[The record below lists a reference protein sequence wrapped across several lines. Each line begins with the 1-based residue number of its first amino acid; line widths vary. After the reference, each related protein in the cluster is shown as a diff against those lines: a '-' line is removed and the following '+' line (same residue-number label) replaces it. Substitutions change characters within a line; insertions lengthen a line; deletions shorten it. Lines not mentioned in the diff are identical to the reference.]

1 MDRNLLL
8 LLIFIP
14 LSLFVIVLIAFLI
27 LQKRNKKD
35 QSAALQKML
44 ASSNGT
50 MSTGAMLQRIYN
62 RLVTIPLIKRYVY
75 KIRRR
80 LELLHDD
87 DEYTIRNETAKISL
101 RSIIIALVASIIL
114 AYINRE
120 DLFMMIVSLIGVLV
134 VIENMTDM
142 MVNKIEDT
150 LLKQQLE
157 LFSEVRHAYH
167 ETNMVE
173 EALYEASLMEE
184 MEVVVQAD
192 KIYEI
197 LISAEPELE
206 LEKYYDVAPNRFLKA
221 FAGISYLTKEFGD
234 RKVNGISLYLKNMNN
249 ITQELQLEI
258 LKRDKLDYLF
268 KSLTYIALA
277 PILFII
283 PLKNWAMNSFEST
296 RDFYEGGTGF
306 LAQLG
311 MLVLIFIC
319 YSLLKRVKD
328 NGDRITVEN
337 DKENP
342 WQEKVY
348 RLPIIEQFIDQLM
361 PKSTQKEYVKMR
373 NLLKE
378 TNSKIKM
385 EWLYVNRVVWCVV
398 GFFASIFIISQ
409 VHSITI
415 NNILYSTTSEGAVFG
430 QMSDSD
436 KANGDMLSAF
446 DRFFV
451 KNLAENNKILNSV
464 RNDSKDVAITNIEN
478 EMLYINNQPLSDS
491 SATQIAKRI
500 ERKLKFKSVQS
511 TSAKASIQKA
521 ILDSHVEMPRENF
534 AKELAD
540 MIYDEAWGNT
550 TRASGVQQTVKGEI
564 TLDII
569 KRCVVKIYS
578 VPLTRQQIATSAER
592 IYEKLKLYGN
602 EYFKW
607 IEIIVAVLI
616 AYAMYYMPIVI
627 LMFQRKMRA
636 MEMEDEIMQ
645 FQTIILMLMYIER
658 ISVEYIIEWLARYAN
673 LFKDPLL
680 KCLNN
685 YESGAI
691 EALEEL
697 KEDAPYKDFVR
708 IVDSLESAVENVKL
722 TEAFDE
728 LETERNFFQ
737 EVRKETNERLIN
749 KKARIGRAI
758 GFAPMVTLFVGYL
771 IGPLI
776 WSSVVDMGTYFS
788 QMGAML

>member
-1 MDRNLLL
+1 MDQKTMLL
-8 LLIFIP
+8 LLIAVP
-14 LSLFVIVLIAFLI
+14 LVLFVFVLIAFLI
-27 LQKRNKKD
+27 IQKKNKASK
-35 QSAALQKML
+35 SVALQKML
-44 ASSNGT
+44 TSNESS
-50 MSTGAMLQRIYN
+50 MSSGAMLQKIYS
-62 RLVTIPLIKRYVY
+62 RLIKIPIINRYVY

-87 DEYTIRNETAKISL
+87 DEYTIRNEAAKISL
-101 RSIIIALVASIIL
+101 KGIIL
-114 AYINRE
+114 ALLAAIVLAFINRE
-120 DLFMMIVSLIGVLV
+120 DLFMMLVSLIGVV
-134 VIENMTDM
+134 IVIENMTDM
-142 MVNKIEDT
+142 MVNNIEDT

-173 EALYEASLMEE
+173 EALYEASLIED
-184 MEVVVQAD
+184 MEVVIQAD

-234 RKVNGISLYLKNMNN
+234 RRVNGISLYLKNMNN

-296 RDFYEGGTGF
+296 RDFYEGAGGF
-306 LAQLG
+306 LGQLG
-311 MLVLIFIC
+311 LLVLIFLC

-328 NGDRITVEN
+328 NSDRIRAEE

-342 WQEKVY
+342 WQEKIY
-348 RLPIIEQFIDQLM
+348 RIPIIEQFIDQLM
-361 PKSTQKEYVKMR
+361 PKSTQKEYVKVR

-378 TNSKIKM
+378 TNSRMKM

-415 NNILYSTTSEGAVFG
+415 NNILYSTTSEEAVFG
-430 QMSDSD
+430 QMSDED
-436 KANGDMLSAF
+436 RKEGDMLSAF
-446 DRFFV
+446 DRFFIE
-451 KNLAENNKILNSV
+451 NLSENNVILKSV
-464 RNDSKDVAITNIEN
+464 RNDSREVAIDNIARQ
-478 EMLYINNQPLSDS
+478 MLIINNQPLSDET
-491 SATQIAKRI
+491 AEYLAKRVD
-500 ERKLKFKSVQS
+500 RKLKFKSVQS

-521 ILDSHVEMPRENF
+521 ILDSHIEMPREDF
-534 AKELAD
+534 VEDLAD
-540 MIYDEAWGNT
+540 MIYEKAWE
-550 TRASGVQQTVKGEI
+550 SKVPGEI
-564 TLDII
+564 SLDTIKECII
-569 KRCVVKIYS
+569 EIYS
-578 VPLTRQQIATSAER
+578 VPLTKEQIYSNAER
-592 IYEKLKLYGN
+592 IYEKLKLYSN

-607 IEIIVAVLI
+607 IEIVVAILI
-616 AYAMYYMPIVI
+616 AYAMYYMPIII

-636 MEMEDEIMQ
+636 MEMEDEVMQ

-673 LFKDPLL
+673 IFKEPLT

-697 KEDAPYKDFVR
+697 KEDAPYKPFVR
-708 IVDSLESAVENVKL
+708 IVESLQSAVENVKL
-722 TEAFDE
+722 TDAFDE
-728 LETERNFFQ
+728 LETERNFYQ
-737 EVRKETNERLIN
+737 EVRKETNERLVN
-749 KKARIGRAI
+749 KKAKIGRII

-776 WSSVVDMGTYFS
+776 WSSVADMGTYFS
-788 QMGAML
+788 QMGSLL

>member
-1 MDRNLLL
+1 MDKNLLL
-8 LLIFIP
+8 LLIAVP
-14 LSLFVIVLIAFLI
+14 AVLFVFVLIAFLVI
-27 LQKRNKKD
+27 QKKNKAN

-44 ASSNGT
+44 TSNNSAMSS
-50 MSTGAMLQRIYN
+50 GAMLQRMYN
-62 RLVTIPLIKRYVY
+62 RLITIPIIKRYVY

-87 DEYTIRNETAKISL
+87 DEYTIRNEAAKISL
-101 RSIIIALVASIIL
+101 RSIAFALIAAIVL
-114 AYINRE
+114 AYVNRE
-120 DLFMMIVSLIGVLV
+120 DLFMMFVSLIGIVV

-142 MVNKIEDT
+142 MVNKIEDM

-173 EALYEASLMEE
+173 EALYEASLIEE
-184 MEVVVQAD
+184 MEVVIQAD

-234 RKVNGISLYLKNMNN
+234 RRVGGISLYLKNMNN

-268 KSLTYIALA
+268 KSLTYISLA

-296 RDFYEGGTGF
+296 RDFYEGAGGF
-306 LAQLG
+306 LGQLG
-311 MLVLIFIC
+311 LLVLIFLS

-328 NGDRITVEN
+328 NSDRIVVEN
-337 DKENP
+337 DKEDP

-348 RLPIIEQFIDQLM
+348 RLPIIEQFIDQLA
-361 PKSTQKEYVKMR
+361 PKTTQKEYVKIR

-378 TNSKIKM
+378 TNSKQKI
-385 EWLYVNRVVWCVV
+385 EWLYVNRVVWCIV
-398 GFFASIFIISQ
+398 GFFASIFVISQ
-409 VHSITI
+409 IHSITI
-415 NNILYSTTSEGAVFG
+415 NNILYSTTTDGTSFG
-430 QMSDSD
+430 QLSDED
-436 KANGDMLSAF
+436 REEGDMKSAF
-446 DRFFV
+446 DRFFIE
-451 KNLAENNKILNSV
+451 NLSENNEILKSV
-464 RNDSKDVAITNIEN
+464 RNDTPEVATAKIAEQ
-478 EMLYINNQPLSDS
+478 MLIINNQPLSDER
-491 SATQIAKRI
+491 ATTLA
-500 ERKLKFKSVQS
+500 ERVFKKLKFKSVQS

-521 ILDSHVEMPRENF
+521 ILDSHIEMPRENF
-534 AKELAD
+534 AADLAD
-540 MIYDEAWGNT
+540 MIYEEAWGGNYLT
-550 TRASGVQQTVKGEI
+550 DDTVEGQV
-564 TLDII
+564 TLDTI
-569 KRCVVKIYS
+569 KKCIVEIYS
-578 VPLTRQQIATSAER
+578 VPLTREQVNTNAER
-592 IYEKLKLYGN
+592 IYDKLKLYAN

-607 IEIIVAVLI
+607 IEVVVALLI
-616 AYAMYYMPIVI
+616 AYAMYYMPILI
-627 LMFQRKMRA
+627 LKFQRKMRA
-636 MEMEDEIMQ
+636 MEMEDEVMQ

-673 LFKDPLL
+673 IFKDPLM

-697 KEDAPYKDFVR
+697 KEDAPYKPFVR
-708 IVDSLESAVENVKL
+708 IVESLQSAVENVKL
-722 TEAFDE
+722 TDAFDE
-728 LETERNFFQ
+728 LETERTFYQ
-737 EVRKETNERLIN
+737 EVRKETNERLIA
-749 KKARIGRAI
+749 KKAKIGQVI

-771 IGPLI
+771 IVPLI
-776 WSSVVDMGTYFS
+776 WSSVVDMGVYFS
-788 QMGAML
+788 QMGSML

>member
-1 MDRNLLL
+1 MDQKMLL
-8 LLIFIP
+8 LLIAVP
-14 LSLFVIVLIAFLI
+14 LVLFVIVLIAFLI
-27 LQKRNKKD
+27 LQKKNKANK
-35 QSAALQKML
+35 SIALQKML
-44 ASSNGT
+44 TSNESALSS
-50 MSTGAMLQRIYN
+50 GAMLQKIYTKLI
-62 RLVTIPLIKRYVY
+62 RLPIINRYVY

-87 DEYTIRNETAKISL
+87 DEYTIRNETAKIAL
-101 RSIIIALVASIIL
+101 KGIICTLVAAIVL
-114 AYINRE
+114 TYINRE

-134 VIENMTDM
+134 VVENLTDM

-150 LLKQQLE
+150 LLRQQLE

-173 EALYEASLMEE
+173 EALYEASLLED
-184 MEVVVQAD
+184 MEVVIQAD

-206 LEKYYDVAPNRFLKA
+206 LEKYYDIAPNRFLKA

-234 RKVNGISLYLKNMNN
+234 RKIGGISLYLKNMNN

-277 PILFII
+277 PILFIL

-296 RDFYEGGTGF
+296 RDFYEGPGGF

-311 MLVLIFIC
+311 LLVLIFLS

-328 NGDRITVEN
+328 NSDRTRAE
-337 DKENP
+337 DEKETP
-342 WQEKVY
+342 WQERVY

-378 TNSKIKM
+378 TNSHMKM
-385 EWLYVNRVVWCVV
+385 EWLYVNRVVWCIA
-398 GFFASIFIISQ
+398 GFFISIFVVSQ
-409 VHSITI
+409 AHAITI
-415 NNILYSTTSEGAVFG
+415 NNILYSTTSESAVFG

-436 KANGDMLSAF
+436 KNAGDALSAF
-446 DRFFV
+446 DRFFIS
-451 KNLAENNKILNSV
+451 NLVENNEIVKSV
-464 RNDSKDVAITNIEN
+464 RKESREVAISKIADQ
-478 EMLYINNQPLSDS
+478 MLYISNQPLSDEA
-491 SATQIAKRI
+491 ATYLAKRV
-500 ERKLKFKSVQS
+500 EKKLKFKSVQS
-511 TSAKASIQKA
+511 TSARASIQKA
-521 ILDSHVEMPRENF
+521 ILDSHIEMPTEDF
-534 AKELAD
+534 VDQLTD
-540 MIYDEAWGNT
+540 MIYEKAWENKDDPGMINLNT
-550 TRASGVQQTVKGEI
+550 
-564 TLDII
+564 I
-569 KRCVVKIYS
+569 KECVIKIYN
-578 VPLTRQQIATSAER
+578 VPLSTDQAYANATRV
-592 IYEKLKLYGN
+592 YEKLKIYAN

-607 IEIIVAVLI
+607 IEIVLALLI
-616 AYAMYYMPIVI
+616 AYAMYYMPVII

-636 MEMEDEIMQ
+636 MEMEDEVMQ

-658 ISVEYIIEWLARYAN
+658 ISVEFIIEWLARYAN
-673 LFKDPLL
+673 IFKEPLA

-697 KEDAPYKDFVR
+697 KEDAPYKPFVR
-708 IVDSLESAVENVKL
+708 IVESLQSAVENVKL
-722 TEAFDE
+722 TDAFDE
-728 LETERNFFQ
+728 LEQERAFYQ
-737 EVRKETNERLIN
+737 EVRKETNERLVN
-749 KKARIGRAI
+749 KKARIGRII

-788 QMGAML
+788 QMGSLL